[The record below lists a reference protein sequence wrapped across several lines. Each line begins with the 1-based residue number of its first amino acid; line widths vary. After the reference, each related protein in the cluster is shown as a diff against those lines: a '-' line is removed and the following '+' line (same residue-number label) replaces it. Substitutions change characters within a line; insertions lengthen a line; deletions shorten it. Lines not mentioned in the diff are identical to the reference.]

1 MTKNLLWE
9 RMFIVHRVWM
19 WYSFLFFLKL
29 RNSYATRAR
38 LSDRTSETCAICCE
52 CKCEV
57 SIKYGL
63 EMVHKFCKSIF
74 FFLKNR
80 TIEIALEYYLCK
92 SNKYSLQISNPAS
105 CSPALYRR
113 EKRCTCNCF
122 LFASDDNNFLGV
134 PILTVT
140 LPKSHYL

>member
-1 MTKNLLWE
+1 MTKNLLCE
-9 RMFIVHRVWM
+9 RIFIIHRVWM
-19 WYSFLFFLKL
+19 WCSFLFFSKL
-29 RNSYATRAR
+29 PNSYATRAR
-38 LSDRTSETCAICCE
+38 LSDRISETCAICCE

-63 EMVHKFCKSIF
+63 EMVHKFCKSN

-105 CSPALYRR
+105 FPLPYIDDRR
-113 EKRCTCNCF
+113 DVHISVSSSRR
-122 LFASDDNNFLGV
+122 
-134 PILTVT
+134 LTIIF
-140 LPKSHYL
+140 SGCQF